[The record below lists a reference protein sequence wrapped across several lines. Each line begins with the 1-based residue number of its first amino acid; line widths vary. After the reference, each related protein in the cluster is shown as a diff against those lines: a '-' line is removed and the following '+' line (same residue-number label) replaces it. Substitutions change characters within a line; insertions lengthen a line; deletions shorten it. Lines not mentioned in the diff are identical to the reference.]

1 MAPRF
6 FLRRSSR
13 GKPESAALTAR
24 FAYPAAFPG
33 DPRVPQERIV
43 VTGSAGFIGSHTAS
57 ALLARGAEV
66 LGVDNFDPFYD
77 RAIKQR
83 NDAMVRASDPTGDRY
98 RLVEADI
105 AHPGVFRA
113 AVEGFRPTGVIHLA
127 AKAGVRPSIEDPAG
141 YARVNVAGTAE
152 VLDAAHRLGCSRVV
166 LASSSS
172 VYGDGAT
179 IPFSE
184 EGPAIEPISPYAATK
199 RACELLA
206 WTHHRLTG
214 QAVSC
219 LRFFTVFGPRQRPD
233 LAIAKFMGL
242 IASGGPITMFGDG
255 STSRDYTYIGDIV
268 AGVLSAY
275 ERTPGFGYRVWN
287 LGSDRPTRLDDLVS
301 MISEVVGKAALI
313 EPAPPQAGDVE
324 RTWADLT
331 RARAELGYAPTTG
344 LREGLERQ
352 WAAARDGT

>member
-1 MAPRF
+1 M
-6 FLRRSSR
+6 
-13 GKPESAALTAR
+13 
-24 FAYPAAFPG
+24 
-33 DPRVPQERIV
+33 PQERIV

-57 ALLARGAEV
+57 ALLSRGAGV
-66 LGVDNFDPFYD
+66 LGVDNFDPFYSRALKERNEALTRAAD
-77 RAIKQR
+77 RTGTGYRTIEIDIATPGAFVRAI
-83 NDAMVRASDPTGDRY
+83 
-98 RLVEADI
+98 
-105 AHPGVFRA
+105 
-113 AVEGFRPTGVIHLA
+113 EGFRPTGIIHLA

-152 VLDAAHRLGCSRVV
+152 VLDAAHRLGCARVV

-172 VYGDGAT
+172 VYGDGAEV
-179 IPFSE
+179 PFSE

-214 QAVSC
+214 QPVSC

-242 IASGGPITMFGDG
+242 IASGVPITMFGDG
-255 STSRDYTYIGDIV
+255 STSRDYTFIGDIV

-275 ERTPGFGYRVWN
+275 EKTPGFGYRVWN
-287 LGSDRPTRLDDLVS
+287 LGSDRPTRLDDLIS
-301 MISEVVGKAALI
+301 MISEVVGKPALI

-324 RTWADLT
+324 RTWADLA
-331 RARAELGYAPTTG
+331 RARAELGYAPTTA

-352 WAAARDGT
+352 WAAAREDAR

>member
-1 MAPRF
+1 
-6 FLRRSSR
+6 
-13 GKPESAALTAR
+13 
-24 FAYPAAFPG
+24 
-33 DPRVPQERIV
+33 VPQERIV

-57 ALLARGAEV
+57 ALLSRGASV
-66 LGVDNFDPFYD
+66 LGVDNFDPFYSRALKERNEALTRAAD
-77 RAIKQR
+77 RTGTGYRTIEIDIATPGAFVRAI
-83 NDAMVRASDPTGDRY
+83 GD
-98 RLVEADI
+98 
-105 AHPGVFRA
+105 
-113 AVEGFRPTGVIHLA
+113 FRPTGVIHLA

-172 VYGDGAT
+172 VYGDGAEV
-179 IPFSE
+179 PFSE
-184 EGPAIEPISPYAATK
+184 AGPAVEPISPYAATK

-206 WTHHRLTG
+206 WTHHRVTG
-214 QAVSC
+214 QPVSC

-242 IASGGPITMFGDG
+242 ISSGKPITMFGDG
-255 STSRDYTYIGDIV
+255 STSRDYTFIGDIV

-275 ERTPGFGYRVWN
+275 GRTPDFGYRVWN
-287 LGSDRPTRLDDLVS
+287 LGSDRPTRLDDL
-301 MISEVVGKAALI
+301 IALIAEVVGVRAEI

-324 RTWADLT
+324 RTWADLA
-331 RARAELGYAPTTG
+331 RARAELGYAPATA

-352 WAAARDGT
+352 WAAARGGAR